1 MVITIDGPTA
11 SGKST
16 MARLVAQRLGFYYL
30 NSGFLFRA
38 AAYLLVNRYGYDAT
52 SLAAASG
59 DDLVKKIMTH
69 AIAYRYVDGAQISI
83 DGVDVTPRLK
93 DAVIDR
99 AASLVSVYPEVRDY
113 AMQLQRIIAR
123 DHDCVVEGRDAG
135 SVVFPDA
142 AVQIFLTAPLEVR
155 AQRWHKDQLA
165 KCNNVSLEQALAAVA
180 ERDARDSS
188 RVCAPL
194 CVPKHAVVVDAGER
208 SVDEVLHELLDVV
221 QRPGKT
227 NSL

>member
-1 MVITIDGPTA
+1 MVITIDGPVA

-16 MARLVAQRLGFYYL
+16 MARLLAQRLGFYYI

-52 SLAAASG
+52 SLASVSG
-59 DDLVKKIMTH
+59 QELVEKIMTH
-69 AIAYRYVDGAQISI
+69 AIAYRYADGAQISI
-83 DGVDVTPRLK
+83 DGVDVTARLK

-113 AMQLQRIIAR
+113 AMQLQRTIAR

-142 AVQIFLTAPLEVR
+142 AVHIFLTAPLSVR
-155 AQRWHKDQLA
+155 AQRWQKDQLT
-165 KCNNVSLEQALAAVA
+165 KCNNVSYEAALSAVA

-188 RVCAPL
+188 RAYAPL
-194 CVPKHAVVVDAGER
+194 CVPEHAVVIDSGDWSEN
-208 SVDEVLHELLDVV
+208 EVLTELLRVV
-221 QRPGKT
+221 QQVKK
-227 NSL
+227 